1 MKRILISLPLILAS
15 FFIASC
21 DNETKRSLGIIRKT
35 PDEYTVLKHPPLSVP
50 PSFELNPP
58 GERPQPK
65 KEDLEVKFTK
75 KKESVS
81 GKKAKKSISKKE
93 TSVSMSDGDKKFSSK
108 FKKYKKR
115 SDIREVLKKEG
126 IKEEKQQLELDKK
139 KKDSAWE
146 KIKSWF

>member
-1 MKRILISLPLILAS
+1 MKRVLISLPLILAS

-58 GERPQPK
+58 GEKSKPRK
-65 KEDLEVKFTK
+65 GDLEVKFTK
-75 KKESVS
+75 KKESIS
-81 GKKAKKSISKKE
+81 GKNTKKDVSKKTYSE
-93 TSVSMSDGDKKFSSK
+93 SMSGGDKKFSSK

-115 SDIREVLKKEG
+115 SDIREVLKEEG
-126 IKEEKQQLELDKK
+126 VKEEKQQLELDKK

>member
-35 PDEYTVLKHPPLSVP
+35 PDEYTVLKNPPLSVP

-58 GERPQPK
+58 GDKPK
-65 KEDLEVKFTK
+65 DRKGNLEIEFTK
-75 KKESVS
+75 NKKGTS
-81 GKKAKKSISKKE
+81 GSEKTLPNKAPPAA
-93 TSVSMSDGDKKFSSK
+93 SMSDGDKKFSSK

-115 SDIREVLKKEG
+115 SDIRDVLNEEG
-126 IKEEKQQLELDKK
+126 VEEEKQQIELEKK
-139 KKDSAWE
+139 KKNSAWE
-146 KIKSWF
+146 TIKGWF